1 MTFSPWQ
8 WTVPGLLDRYRGYL
22 MLSFV
27 CGLVS
32 LSSPAQSQE
41 DLSIEAAES
50 RDDPT
55 ETPLQRQQKK
65 WEDILAPAHARSVTI
80 VVGTYE
86 QRPFV
91 FWDGDQTY
99 GYGVEVWDTIATA
112 LDVRTELV
120 RYKSVS
126 ALLEAVKQGEVDV
139 GVSGISITAARE
151 GGGFDFSY
159 PIYHGGLQLV
169 VKQQKVSPL
178 VVLVQE
184 LGGQQTLIAVV
195 RLIVLSFIAGTLIWL
210 TERKHNPEFPSN
222 MISGI
227 GQGIWFAVVTLGTF
241 GYGDVTPR
249 SFTGR
254 FLAAIWMAFSFFVLG
269 DFISSLTAARQARVE
284 GTTLST
290 LTGKTL
296 GATANTSAYYFLL
309 HKPIRLESFT
319 TFAEAV
325 HALRDDRVV
334 GVIGDYPTARYLVSQ
349 QPDFVLGG
357 SLLDHESY
365 GLVTADGNELLLE
378 AIDRELLKLERSGQL
393 QSVKDNWFGVDP
405 NPNP

>member
-1 MTFSPWQ
+1 MAFSLRQ
-8 WTVPGLLDRYRGYL
+8 WTVPELLDRYRGYL
-22 MLSFV
+22 ILGFM
-27 CGLVS
+27 CGVVG
-32 LSSPAQSQE
+32 LSSPVQSQE
-41 DLSIEAAES
+41 NLPLETPEPRGDS
-50 RDDPT
+50 T
-55 ETPLQRQQKK
+55 ETPLPKQRKQ
-65 WEDILAPAHARSVTI
+65 WEDILAPVHARSVTI

-91 FWDGDQTY
+91 FWDDDQTY

-120 RYKSVS
+120 RYKSVA
-126 ALLEAVKQGEVDV
+126 ALLEAVKQGDVDV

-169 VKQQKVSPL
+169 VKQQDLSPV
-178 VVLVQE
+178 VVLVQQ
-184 LGGQQTLIAVV
+184 LGGRQTLVAIV
-195 RLIVLSFIAGTLIWL
+195 RLICLSLMAGTLIWL
-210 TERKHNPEFPSN
+210 TERGRNPDFPDN
-222 MISGI
+222 ILSGI

-249 SFTGR
+249 SVTGR
-254 FLAAIWMAFSFFVLG
+254 FLASIWMAFSFFVLG
-269 DFISSLTAARQARVE
+269 DFISSLTAARQAHVE
-284 GTTLST
+284 GATLAT

-309 HKPIRLESFT
+309 HKPIRLESFN
-319 TFAEAV
+319 TFADAV
-325 HALRDDRVV
+325 HALRNDQVV
-334 GVIGDYPTARYLVSQ
+334 GIVGDYPTARYLVSQ

-378 AIDRELLKLERSGQL
+378 AINRELLKLERSGQL
-393 QSVKDNWFGVDP
+393 QSIKEEWFGGSPDL
-405 NPNP
+405 